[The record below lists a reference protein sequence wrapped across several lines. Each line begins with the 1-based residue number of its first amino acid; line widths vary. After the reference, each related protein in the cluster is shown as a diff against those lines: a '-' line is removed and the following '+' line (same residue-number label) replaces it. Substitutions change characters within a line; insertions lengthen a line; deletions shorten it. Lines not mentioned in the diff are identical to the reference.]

1 MADSAKMHGMTP
13 ADSPHYEWA
22 GRLADK
28 VARQTGVELHAH
40 VVARVAAL
48 LSREP
53 LHYVDVDAEET
64 PGGLNGRLCVW
75 TERHLAVVTLRGV
88 LVPGAGNNIDEHGAV
103 AVTIV
108 PRSGLRH
115 IEIPAHPGHNQA
127 WDSAPRE
134 DRWSWPLDAQLLLTY
149 EGLDDVLAVPA
160 GAPDEGFS
168 ELVLGLVEDQAR

>member
-1 MADSAKMHGMTP
+1 MG
-13 ADSPHYEWA
+13 

-88 LVPGAGNNIDEHGAV
+88 LVPGAGNNIDEHGDV
-103 AVTIV
+103 AVSLV
-108 PRSGLRH
+108 PRSRLRR
-115 IEIPAHPGHNQA
+115 IEIPAHPGDNQA
-127 WDSAPRE
+127 WDSALRV
-134 DRWSWPLDAQLLLTY
+134 DRLSWPQGAQLLLTY
-149 EGLDDVLAVPA
+149 EGLDDPVAVPA
-160 GAPDEGFS
+160 RAPHEGFG
-168 ELVLGLVEDQAR
+168 ELVSGLVGDQSR